1 MPKSD
6 TWFTPA
12 NAREMSA
19 KAHAAKANRIVELRQ
34 AVETAT
40 LDPDASS
47 FQAKTLARVR
57 LQMQAVQ
64 TKLDDLLTARDFDSK
79 AFKELTEAFSRLEVA
94 DQKLSGRAAP
104 GSLRPSTK
112 GKRER
117 GDRAKPEA
125 E

>member
-1 MPKSD
+1 
-6 TWFTPA
+6 
-12 NAREMSA
+12 MSA